1 MCVKTISGQ
10 TPDVRQ
16 GSIVA
21 MSITAARCDPV
32 SKKDDPRCKIVH
44 PGHQEAQD
52 SMREAKTCR
61 CSADILRERRRAKDE
76 PLMFSASCCCSSSCV
91 EIPKVPECPIVW
103 EPWVR
108 CYSLC
113 AATQRSAELG
123 LDLDPISYLRG
134 AGAAKDQD
142 LKGHVPQPGTE
153 DQMFRV

>member
-1 MCVKTISGQ
+1 MKTISGQ

-61 CSADILRERRRAKDE
+61 CSADIFPGEKESQGRAIDVQ
-76 PLMFSASCCCSSSCV
+76 C
-91 EIPKVPECPIVW
+91 
-103 EPWVR
+103 
-108 CYSLC
+108 
-113 AATQRSAELG
+113 
-123 LDLDPISYLRG
+123 
-134 AGAAKDQD
+134 
-142 LKGHVPQPGTE
+142 
-153 DQMFRV
+153 